1 MRCKMEPKYRT
12 VIEVETVEDRERR
25 IRNEWTKRVTEKMER
40 IKGEDYGK
48 RQIEKTLSQVE
59 KIRTEL

>member
-1 MRCKMEPKYRT
+1 MEPKKRT
-12 VIEVETVEDRERR
+12 VIEVENVEDRERK
-25 IRNEWTKRVTEKMER
+25 IRNEWTKRVTEKMES
-40 IKGEDYGK
+40 IKGTDYGK

>member
-12 VIEVETVEDRERR
+12 VIEVENVEDRERK

-40 IKGEDYGK
+40 IKGTDYE

>member
-1 MRCKMEPKYRT
+1 MEPKKRT
-12 VIEVETVEDRERR
+12 VKEIVDVEDRERR

>member
-1 MRCKMEPKYRT
+1 MRCKMEPKKRT
-12 VIEVETVEDRERR
+12 VIEVENVEDRERK
-25 IRNEWTKRVTEKMER
+25 IRNEWTKRVTEKMES
-40 IKGEDYGK
+40 IKGTDYGK